1 MSECRNFGEEKRD
14 ERLLEWFETK
24 NSKISVFR
32 VETIR

>member
-1 MSECRNFGEEKRD
+1 MSEGRNFGKEKRD
-14 ERLLEWFETK
+14 KKTLEWFETK